1 MKAHLT
7 QKGSTL
13 QKTNVHNVA
22 TQLLS
27 LNESQLGKQPNLRK
41 TLEILQNHF
50 NAYRCN
56 LTSKQAG
63 LLFTEGN
70 LQQTDDS
77 IPTMTP
83 LRLGGTKVDSKAK
96 QSFALS
102 RMAYQS
108 TTDCGDNTYEH
119 LITKY
124 QTSKSCDLQRQ
135 GLKIKKQLQAQ
146 GNS

>member
-70 LQQTDDS
+70 LQ
-77 IPTMTP
+77 
-83 LRLGGTKVDSKAK
+83 
-96 QSFALS
+96 
-102 RMAYQS
+102 
-108 TTDCGDNTYEH
+108 
-119 LITKY
+119 
-124 QTSKSCDLQRQ
+124 
-135 GLKIKKQLQAQ
+135 
-146 GNS
+146 